1 MDRVKDI
8 NKIKNEAIQLYEK
21 YYPDHIKLL
30 DDFDEDEK
38 KIYII
43 EFQILDNKLIFRWG
57 QEEVYSTFSYIIHTE
72 KKYWG
77 ILIAPTGFGKSFLHF
92 LMCGLYLKN
101 NNKTAI
107 ILTKRKEILKDLL
120 KNNEINLLKDHNFMP
135 QNVELIDQVNSF
147 DLKNFNKK
155 YDRPTIIICNVDKL
169 IYIPKN
175 KKKER
180 YHNINWE
187 LFGLQIIDEVH
198 WAGADGI
205 YKFLTYTKNVI
216 PFGIGSSAT
225 PVRETSDNQM
235 HIKEIFGDKEEL
247 NILHEV
253 GYDEAWEHKIILPVE
268 HNYEIVQKEKHV
280 KIIGT
285 KYEYE
290 FTSEGKKYLLDK
302 IKKYKLVFNKIIFY
316 FKNIKSL
323 LEWFNFVIDN
333 NIFPNYELFRSFSID
348 RDNRREYKLEEQVES
363 IKNGIAN
370 FKKKDNNAIL
380 FVVMQATE
388 GFDDKKVEL
397 VANLDV
403 IQNQGLLVL
412 LQKIGRA
419 QRIYEGK
426 EKAYFFCP
434 IIEESE
440 EEHINYLCKLLSNFI
455 EHVITKNRWVAKG
468 RKSRSTY
475 LDFIKNNIK
484 INNKNRKLS
493 SSDISNR
500 IKQIRTDNPISIARN
515 KSRKYNR
522 DQIKKN
528 NNIKELIDND
538 KLLLKEEDILNYL
551 YQDEIRINLI
561 EEKDIIRF
569 ALGPYFYDKLTDIY
583 FTKTND
589 YKNEFNKLN
598 ITSLDDY
605 KKKYKQSNK
614 LPPLYLLDA
623 KCFTINLTIIFQE
636 YDDY

>member
-1 MDRVKDI
+1 
-8 NKIKNEAIQLYEK
+8 
-21 YYPDHIKLL
+21 
-30 DDFDEDEK
+30 
-38 KIYII
+38 
-43 EFQILDNKLIFRWG
+43 
-57 QEEVYSTFSYIIHTE
+57 
-72 KKYWG
+72 
-77 ILIAPTGFGKSFLHF
+77 
-92 LMCGLYLKN
+92 
-101 NNKTAI
+101 
-107 ILTKRKEILKDLL
+107 
-120 KNNEINLLKDHNFMP
+120 
-135 QNVELIDQVNSF
+135 
-147 DLKNFNKK
+147 
-155 YDRPTIIICNVDKL
+155 
-169 IYIPKN
+169 
-175 KKKER
+175 
-180 YHNINWE
+180 
-187 LFGLQIIDEVH
+187 
-198 WAGADGI
+198 
-205 YKFLTYTKNVI
+205 
-216 PFGIGSSAT
+216 
-225 PVRETSDNQM
+225 
-235 HIKEIFGDKEEL
+235 
-247 NILHEV
+247 
-253 GYDEAWEHKIILPVE
+253 
-268 HNYEIVQKEKHV
+268 
-280 KIIGT
+280 

-290 FTSEGKKYLLDK
+290 FTTEGKKYLLDK